1 VFSDVA
7 APLSITSDGDE
18 TEVVVALAGELD
30 AGGRDQVDRALILA
44 EDRRPPR
51 LVIDLRNVT
60 FMDSAGITCV
70 LRARARAGVSRRE
83 LRVLA
88 RRDRQPAM
96 VFELCGLRS
105 LVETTSAPDD
115 ADRPH
120 A

>member
-1 VFSDVA
+1 MFSDVTS
-7 APLSITSDGDE
+7 PLSIRSDGDE

-30 AGGRDQVDRALILA
+30 AGGRDQADRALILA

-51 LVIDLRNVT
+51 LVIDLRDLT
-60 FMDSAGITCV
+60 YIDSAGITCV

-88 RRDRQPAM
+88 RRGGQPAM

-105 LVETTSAPDD
+105 LVETVSQPDD
-115 ADRPH
+115 EPRVH